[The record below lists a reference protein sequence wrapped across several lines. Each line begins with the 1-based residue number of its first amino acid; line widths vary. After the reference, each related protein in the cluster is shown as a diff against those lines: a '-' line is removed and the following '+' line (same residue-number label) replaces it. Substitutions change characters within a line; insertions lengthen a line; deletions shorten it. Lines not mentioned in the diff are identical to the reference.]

1 MPTMRIVKDESVSIS
16 PEHSIMKD
24 HLESS
29 GYKNN
34 LHRLQFQIFLL
45 IVLICQGCGT
55 SIIRNP
61 VPEDLNNQLTVLDK
75 DDLRFIPHE
84 VTEEFIVPYT
94 LTMMQ
99 QQTDSKLLY
108 EDNGNTKPAYI
119 LALSGGGEGGAFGAG
134 ILNGWTA
141 TGTRPEFTVVTGI
154 STGALIAPFA
164 FLGSDYD
171 WVLKE
176 LYTETTLDQL
186 VRRNG
191 IFSIFRLDALY
202 DTAPL
207 GKLIA
212 EYVTAE
218 TMQKISH
225 EHLKGR
231 RLFIGTTNLDTLR
244 TNIWDMGAIA
254 TSKHADA
261 PELFRKIMLASASIP
276 GVYPPV
282 YINVQA
288 EGKQFDEMHV
298 DGGTSSQVFVYP
310 PEFKL
315 KELSKKYN
323 YERERNLYVI
333 FNSKLLPRGK
343 AIEPGIRLIARR
355 SIKTLINTQ
364 GIGDIYRIYLTS
376 QRDKV
381 NFNITFIPSEIEKKS
396 NKEFDTD
403 YMQELF
409 DYGYK
414 HMIDGYPWKQT
425 LPGFE

>member
-1 MPTMRIVKDESVSIS
+1 
-16 PEHSIMKD
+16 
-24 HLESS
+24 
-29 GYKNN
+29 
-34 LHRLQFQIFLL
+34 
-45 IVLICQGCGT
+45 
-55 SIIRNP
+55 
-61 VPEDLNNQLTVLDK
+61 
-75 DDLRFIPHE
+75 
-84 VTEEFIVPYT
+84 
-94 LTMMQ
+94 MMQ

-108 EDNGNTKPAYI
+108 EDNGNTKPSYI

-134 ILNGWTA
+134 MLNGWTE
-141 TGTRPEFTVVTGI
+141 TGTRPEFTVVTGT

-164 FLGSDYD
+164 FLGSEYD
-171 WVLKE
+171 WVLDD
-176 LYTETTLDQL
+176 LFTETSSDQL
-186 VRRNG
+186 VRRNS

-207 GKLIA
+207 RKLIA

-218 TMQKISH
+218 TLQKISQ

-244 TNIWDMGAIA
+244 TTIWDMGAIA
-254 TSKHADA
+254 SSKHADSLK
-261 PELFRKIMLASASIP
+261 LFRKIMLASASIP
-276 GVYPPV
+276 GIYPPV
-282 YINVQA
+282 YIKVQA

-310 PEFKL
+310 PEFRL
-315 KELSKKYN
+315 KELSKQYN
-323 YERERNLYVI
+323 YNRERNLYVI
-333 FNSKLLPRGK
+333 FNSKPLPKGK
-343 AIEPGIRLIARR
+343 AIEPGIRIIARR
-355 SIKTLINTQ
+355 SIKKLINTQ
-364 GIGDIYRIYLTS
+364 GLGDIYRIYLTS

-381 NFNITFIPSEIEKKS
+381 NFNMAFIPTEIEKKS

-414 HMIDGYPWKQT
+414 QMINGYPWKQT

>member
-1 MPTMRIVKDESVSIS
+1 MNDL
-16 PEHSIMKD
+16 
-24 HLESS
+24 LERS
-29 GYKNN
+29 Y
-34 LHRLQFQIFLL
+34 RLQFLFLLL

-55 SIIRNP
+55 NIIRNP
-61 VPEDLNNQLTVLDK
+61 VPEDLNNQLTVLDQ
-75 DDLRFIPHE
+75 DDLRFIPYE
-84 VTEEFIVPYT
+84 MSEEFIVPYT

-99 QQTDSKLLY
+99 QLTDSKLLY
-108 EDNGNTKPAYI
+108 EDNGNTKPSYI

-141 TGTRPEFTVVTGI
+141 ARTRPEFTVVTGV

-164 FLGSDYD
+164 FLGSEYD
-171 WVLKE
+171 WVLDD
-176 LYTETTLDQL
+176 LYTETSADQL
-186 VRRNG
+186 VRKNS
-191 IFSIFRLDALY
+191 IFSIFSLNALY
-202 DTAPL
+202 DTTPL
-207 GKLIA
+207 KKLIA
-212 EYVTAE
+212 EYITAE
-218 TMQKISH
+218 TLQKISQ

-244 TNIWDMGAIA
+244 TIIWDMGAIA
-254 TSKHADA
+254 SSKHVDA
-261 PELFRKIMLASASIP
+261 PDLFRKVMLASASIP
-276 GVYPPV
+276 GVYPVV

-310 PEFKL
+310 PEVRL
-315 KELSKKYN
+315 KELSKQFN

-333 FNSKLLPRGK
+333 FNSKPLPKGQ
-343 AIEPGIRLIARR
+343 AIKPGIRVIARR
-355 SIKTLINTQ
+355 SIKKLINTQ
-364 GIGDIYRIYLTS
+364 GLGDIYRIYLTS

-381 NFNITFIPSEIEKKS
+381 NFNMAFIPTEIEKKS
-396 NKEFDTD
+396 NEEFDTD

-414 HMIDGYPWKQT
+414 QTIDGYPWKQA

>member
-1 MPTMRIVKDESVSIS
+1 VNDL
-16 PEHSIMKD
+16 
-24 HLESS
+24 LERRDCA
-29 GYKNN
+29 NN
-34 LHRLQFQIFLL
+34 FPQLQFLFLLL
-45 IVLICQGCGT
+45 IVLICQGCG
-55 SIIRNP
+55 SNIIRNP
-61 VPEDLNNQLTVLDK
+61 VPEDLNNKVTVLDQ
-75 DDLRFIPHE
+75 DDLRFIPYE
-84 VTEEFIVPYT
+84 VSEEFIVPYT

-134 ILNGWTA
+134 ILNGWT
-141 TGTRPEFTVVTGI
+141 TIGTRPEFTVVTGI

-164 FLGSDYD
+164 FMGPDYD

-176 LYTETTLDQL
+176 LYTETTAKQL

-191 IFSIFRLDALY
+191 IFSIFKLDSIY

-207 GKLIA
+207 RKLIA
-212 EYVTAE
+212 EYVTVDALH
-218 TMQKISH
+218 KISQ

-244 TNIWDMGAIA
+244 TIIWDMGAIA
-254 TSKHADA
+254 SSKHADA
-261 PELFRKIMLASASIP
+261 PELFRKVMLASASVP
-276 GVYPPV
+276 GAYPAV

-288 EGKQFDEMHV
+288 EGKFFDEMHV

-310 PEFKL
+310 PEFRL
-315 KELSKKYN
+315 KELSKKHGHD
-323 YERERNLYVI
+323 RERNLFVI
-333 FNSKLLPRGK
+333 FNSKLKPKGRTFK
-343 AIEPGIRLIARR
+343 PGLRTIARR
-355 SIKTLINTQ
+355 SISTLINTQ
-364 GIGDIYRIYLTS
+364 GLGDIYRIFLTS

-381 NFNITFIPSEIEKKS
+381 NFNMAFIPSDIEKES
-396 NKEFDTD
+396 NEEFDTD
-403 YMQELF
+403 YMQELY

>member
-1 MPTMRIVKDESVSIS
+1 MPMMHARKHNVVLSTPENFIVHNLSERSRCR
-16 PEHSIMKD
+16 
-24 HLESS
+24 
-29 GYKNN
+29 NN
-34 LHRLQFQIFLL
+34 FNRLQFLFLLL
-45 IVLICQGCGT
+45 IVLVCQGCGT
-55 SIIRNP
+55 TIIRNP
-61 VPEDLNNQLTVLDK
+61 VPEDLIYQVTVLDQ
-75 DDLRFIPHE
+75 DDLRFIPYE
-84 VTEEFIVPYT
+84 ISEEFIVPYT
-94 LTMMQ
+94 STMMQ

-108 EDNGNTKPAYI
+108 EDNGDTKPSYI

-171 WVLKE
+171 WVLKD
-176 LYTETTLDQL
+176 LYTETTAKQL

-191 IFSIFRLDALY
+191 IFSIFKLDSIY

-207 GKLIA
+207 RKLIA

-218 TMQKISH
+218 TLQKISR

-244 TNIWDMGAIA
+244 TIIWDMGAIA
-254 TSKHADA
+254 SSKHADA
-261 PELFRKIMLASASIP
+261 PELFRKVMLASASIP
-276 GVYPPV
+276 SVYPAV

-315 KELSKKYN
+315 KELSKQYN
-323 YERERNLYVI
+323 YTRERNLYVI
-333 FNSKLLPRGK
+333 FNSKLKPKGQTFK
-343 AIEPGIRLIARR
+343 PGLRTIARR
-355 SIKTLINTQ
+355 SISTLINTQ
-364 GIGDIYRIYLTS
+364 GLGDIYRIFLTS

-381 NFNITFIPSEIEKKS
+381 NFNMAFIPSDIEKKS
-396 NKEFDTD
+396 NKVFDTD
-403 YMQELF
+403 YMQELY

-414 HMIDGYPWKQT
+414 QMIDGYSWKQT

>member
-1 MPTMRIVKDESVSIS
+1 MHEF
-16 PEHSIMKD
+16 
-24 HLESS
+24 LE
-29 GYKNN
+29 GKGCNN
-34 LHRLQFQIFLL
+34 NFHRLHFLFLL
-45 IVLICQGCGT
+45 YFVLICQGCGST
-55 SIIRNP
+55 IIRNP
-61 VPEDLNNQLTVLDK
+61 VPEDLNKQVTVLDQ
-75 DDLRFIPHE
+75 DDLRFIPYE
-84 VTEEFIVPYT
+84 ISEDFIVPYT

-99 QQTDSKLLY
+99 QQTASKLLY
-108 EDNGNTKPAYI
+108 KENGDTKPSHI

-134 ILNGWTA
+134 ILSGWTA

-171 WVLKE
+171 WVLDD
-176 LYTETTLDQL
+176 LYTETSADQL
-186 VRRNG
+186 VRKNS

-207 GKLIA
+207 KKLIA
-212 EYVTAE
+212 EYVT
-218 TMQKISH
+218 TDTLQKISQ

-231 RLFIGTTNLDTLR
+231 RLFVGTTNLDTLR
-244 TNIWDMGAIA
+244 TTIWDMGAIA
-254 TSKHADA
+254 SSTHADA

-276 GVYPPV
+276 SVYPPV
-282 YINVQA
+282 YIKVHA

-315 KELSKKYN
+315 KELSKQYN
-323 YERERNLYVI
+323 YNRERNLYVI
-333 FNSKLLPRGK
+333 FNSKLKPKGQVFK
-343 AIEPGIRLIARR
+343 PGIRTIARR
-355 SIKTLINTQ
+355 SITKLINTQ
-364 GIGDIYRIYLTS
+364 GLGDIYRIYLTS

-381 NFNITFIPSEIEKKS
+381 NFNMAFIPTEIEKKS
-396 NKEFDTD
+396 NKVFDTD

-414 HMIDGYPWKQT
+414 HMIDGYPWRQT

>member
-1 MPTMRIVKDESVSIS
+1 MHDL
-16 PEHSIMKD
+16 
-24 HLESS
+24 LEIS

-34 LHRLQFQIFLL
+34 LHRLQFPFFLL
-45 IVLICQGCGT
+45 IALICQGCG
-55 SIIRNP
+55 SNIIRNP
-61 VPEDLNNQLTVLDK
+61 VPEDLNNQLTVLDQ
-75 DDLRFIPHE
+75 DDLRFIPYE
-84 VTEEFIVPYT
+84 VSEEFIVPYT

-108 EDNGNTKPAYI
+108 EDNGDTKPSYI

-134 ILNGWTA
+134 LLNGWTA
-141 TGTRPEFTVVTGI
+141 TGTRPEFTLVTGI

-176 LYTETTLDQL
+176 LYTETTVDQL
-186 VRRNG
+186 VRRNS
-191 IFSIFRLDALY
+191 IFSIFTLDALY
-202 DTAPL
+202 DTTPL
-207 GKLIA
+207 RKLIV
-212 EYVTAE
+212 EYVTAD
-218 TMQKISH
+218 TLQKISQ

-231 RLFIGTTNLDTLR
+231 RLFIGTTNLDSLR
-244 TNIWDMGAIA
+244 TIIWDMGAIA
-254 TSKHADA
+254 SSKHADA
-261 PELFRKIMLASASIP
+261 LDLFRNIMLASASIP

-282 YINVQA
+282 YIKVQA

-310 PEFKL
+310 PEFRL
-315 KELSKKYN
+315 KELSKQYN
-323 YERERNLYVI
+323 YHRERNLYVI
-333 FNSKLLPRGK
+333 FNSKLLPKGQAFK
-343 AIEPGIRLIARR
+343 PGIRIIARR

-381 NFNITFIPSEIEKKS
+381 NFNMAFIPTEIEKKS
-396 NKEFDTD
+396 NEEFDTD
-403 YMQELF
+403 YMQVLF

>member
-1 MPTMRIVKDESVSIS
+1 MLSI
-16 PEHSIMKD
+16 PEHSIVND
-24 HLESS
+24 LLERRDCA
-29 GYKNN
+29 NN
-34 LHRLQFQIFLL
+34 LHRLQLLFLLL
-45 IVLICQGCGT
+45 IVLVCQGCST
-55 SIIRNP
+55 TIIRNP
-61 VPEDLNNQLTVLDK
+61 VPEGLDNQVAVLDQ
-75 DDLRFIPHE
+75 DDLRFIPYE
-84 VTEEFIVPYT
+84 VSEDFIVPYT

-99 QQTDSKLLY
+99 QQRDSKSLY
-108 EDNGNTKPAYI
+108 EDNGDTKPAYI

-134 ILNGWTA
+134 VLNGWTK
-141 TGTRPEFTVVTGI
+141 TGTRPDFTVVTGI

-176 LYTETTLDQL
+176 LYTETTAKQL

-191 IFSIFRLDALY
+191 IFSIFRLDSIY

-207 GKLIA
+207 KKLIA

-218 TMQKISH
+218 TLQKISH

-244 TNIWDMGAIA
+244 TIIWDMGAIA
-254 TSKHADA
+254 SSKHADA
-261 PELFRKIMLASASIP
+261 PELFRKVMLASASIP
-276 GVYPPV
+276 GVYPAV

-288 EGKQFDEMHV
+288 EGKQYDEMHV

-315 KELSKKYN
+315 KELSKKHGHN
-323 YERERNLYVI
+323 RERNLYVI
-333 FNSKLLPRGK
+333 FNSKLKPKGRTFK
-343 AIEPGIRLIARR
+343 PGLRTIARR
-355 SIKTLINTQ
+355 SISTLINTQ
-364 GIGDIYRIYLTS
+364 GLGDIYRIFLTS

-381 NFNITFIPSEIEKKS
+381 NFNMAFIPSDIEKES
-396 NKEFDTD
+396 NEEFDTD
-403 YMQELF
+403 YMQELY

>member
-1 MPTMRIVKDESVSIS
+1 MNEL
-16 PEHSIMKD
+16 
-24 HLESS
+24 LERS
-29 GYKNN
+29 GNENN
-34 LHRLQFQIFLL
+34 MYRLQFPFLL
-45 IVLICQGCGT
+45 LTVLICQGCG
-55 SIIRNP
+55 SNIVRNP
-61 VPEDLNNQLTVLDK
+61 VPEYNYNQVNVLDK
-75 DDLRFIPHE
+75 DDLRFIPYE
-84 VTEEFIVPYT
+84 VSEEFILSYT
-94 LTMMQ
+94 LKMMQ

-108 EDNGNTKPAYI
+108 EDNGNTKPSYI

-134 ILNGWTA
+134 MLNGWTE
-141 TGTRPEFTVVTGI
+141 TGTRPEFTVVTGT

-164 FLGSDYD
+164 FLGSEYD
-171 WVLKE
+171 WVLDD
-176 LYTETTLDQL
+176 LFTETSSDQL
-186 VRRNG
+186 VRRNS

-218 TMQKISH
+218 TLQKISQ

-244 TNIWDMGAIA
+244 TTIWDMGAIA
-254 TSKHADA
+254 SSKHADSLK
-261 PELFRKIMLASASIP
+261 LFRKIMLASASIP
-276 GVYPPV
+276 GIYPPV
-282 YINVQA
+282 YIKVQA

-310 PEFKL
+310 PEFRL
-315 KELSKKYN
+315 KELSKQYN
-323 YERERNLYVI
+323 YNRERNLYVI
-333 FNSKLLPRGK
+333 FNSKPLPKGK
-343 AIEPGIRLIARR
+343 AIEPGIRIIARR
-355 SIKTLINTQ
+355 SIKKLINTQ
-364 GIGDIYRIYLTS
+364 GLGDIYRIYLTS

-381 NFNITFIPSEIEKKS
+381 NFNIAFIPNEIEKKS
-396 NKEFDTD
+396 NVEFDTN

-414 HMIDGYPWKQT
+414 QMIKGYPWKQT

>member
-1 MPTMRIVKDESVSIS
+1 MMNELIEGRGDNK
-16 PEHSIMKD
+16 
-24 HLESS
+24 
-29 GYKNN
+29 N
-34 LHRLQFQIFLL
+34 LHRLQCLFLLL
-45 IVLICQGCGT
+45 IVLICQGCSST
-55 SIIRNP
+55 IIRNP
-61 VPEDLNNQLTVLDK
+61 VPAGLGKQVTVLDQ
-75 DDLRFIPHE
+75 DDLRFIPFE
-84 VTEEFIVPYT
+84 IPEDFIVPYT
-94 LTMMQ
+94 STMMQ

-108 EDNGNTKPAYI
+108 EDNGNTKPSYI

-134 ILNGWTA
+134 ILNGWTT

-171 WVLKE
+171 WVLKY
-176 LYTETTLDQL
+176 LYTETTAKQL

-191 IFSIFRLDALY
+191 IFSIFRLDAIY

-207 GKLIA
+207 KNLID
-212 EYVTAE
+212 EYVTTE
-218 TMQKISH
+218 TLQKISQ

-244 TNIWDMGAIA
+244 TTIWDMGAIA
-254 TSKHADA
+254 SSKHADA
-261 PELFRKIMLASASIP
+261 AELFRKVMLASASIP
-276 GVYPPV
+276 GVYPAV

-315 KELSKKYN
+315 KEISKKHGHN
-323 YERERNLYVI
+323 RERNLYVI
-333 FNSKLLPRGK
+333 FNSKLKPKGQVFK
-343 AIEPGIRLIARR
+343 PGLRSIARR
-355 SIKTLINTQ
+355 SISTLINTQ
-364 GIGDIYRIYLTS
+364 GQGDIYRIFLTS

-381 NFNITFIPSEIEKKS
+381 NFNMAFIPSEVEKKT
-396 NKEFDTD
+396 NDVFDTD

-414 HMIDGYPWKQT
+414 YMTDGRPWRQT

>member
-1 MPTMRIVKDESVSIS
+1 MNELLKC
-16 PEHSIMKD
+16 
-24 HLESS
+24 S
-29 GYKNN
+29 GGRNN
-34 LHRLQFQIFLL
+34 LYRFQFLFLSL
-45 IVLICQGCGT
+45 IVLICQGCG
-55 SIIRNP
+55 SNIVRNT
-61 VPEDLNNQLTVLDK
+61 VPEDLETQVTVLDK
-75 DDLRFIPHE
+75 DDLRFIPYE
-84 VTEEFIVPYT
+84 VSEEFILSYT

-108 EDNGNTKPAYI
+108 EDNGNTKPSYI

-134 ILNGWTA
+134 ILNGWTT
-141 TGTRPEFTVVTGI
+141 TGARPEFTVVTGV

-171 WVLKE
+171 GVLKE
-176 LYTETTLDQL
+176 IYTETTVDQL
-186 VRRNG
+186 VRKNS
-191 IFSIFRLDALY
+191 IFSIFRLNALY
-202 DTAPL
+202 DTTPL
-207 GKLIA
+207 RELIA
-212 EYVTAE
+212 GYVT
-218 TMQKISH
+218 TDTLQKISH

-244 TNIWDMGAIA
+244 TTIWDMGAIA
-254 TSKHADA
+254 SSKHANSLK
-261 PELFRKIMLASASIP
+261 LFRKIMLASTSIP
-276 GVYPPV
+276 GIYPPV

-315 KELSKKYN
+315 KELSKQYN

-333 FNSKLLPRGK
+333 FNSKLKPKGQ
-343 AIEPGIRLIARR
+343 AIKPGLRIIARR

-364 GIGDIYRIYLTS
+364 GKGDIYRIYLTS
-376 QRDKV
+376 QRDHV
-381 NFNITFIPSEIEKKS
+381 NFNITFIPTEIEKKS
-396 NKEFDTD
+396 KLEFDTD
-403 YMQELF
+403 YMQVLF

-414 HMIDGYPWKQT
+414 HMIDEYPWKKF

>member
-1 MPTMRIVKDESVSIS
+1 MPMMHARKHDVVLSI
-16 PEHSIMKD
+16 PEHSIVND
-24 HLESS
+24 LLEPRDCA
-29 GYKNN
+29 NN
-34 LHRLQFQIFLL
+34 FPRLQFLFLLL
-45 IVLICQGCGT
+45 IVLICQGCG
-55 SIIRNP
+55 SNIIRNP
-61 VPEDLNNQLTVLDK
+61 VPEDLNNKVTVLEK
-75 DDLRFIPHE
+75 DDLRFIPYE
-84 VTEEFIVPYT
+84 MSEEFIVPYT

-108 EDNGNTKPAYI
+108 EDNGDTKPSYI

-134 ILNGWTA
+134 LLNGWTA

-171 WVLKE
+171 WVLDE
-176 LYTETTLDQL
+176 LYTETAADQL
-186 VRRNG
+186 VRKNS
-191 IFSIFRLDALY
+191 IFSIFSLNALY

-207 GKLIA
+207 KKLIA
-212 EYVTAE
+212 EYVTQE
-218 TMQKISH
+218 TLQKISQ

-244 TNIWDMGAIA
+244 TIIWDMGAIA
-254 TSKHADA
+254 SSKHADA
-261 PELFRKIMLASASIP
+261 AELFRKIMLASASIP
-276 GVYPPV
+276 GIYPPV
-282 YINVQA
+282 YINVQV

-310 PEFKL
+310 PEFRL
-315 KELSKKYN
+315 KELSKQYN
-323 YERERNLYVI
+323 YTRERNLYVI
-333 FNSKLLPRGK
+333 FNSRPLPRGK
-343 AIEPGIRLIARR
+343 AIEPGIRIIARR
-355 SIKTLINTQ
+355 SISSLINTQ
-364 GIGDIYRIYLTS
+364 GLGDIYRIYLTS

-381 NFNITFIPSEIEKKS
+381 NFNLAFIPNEFEKKS
-396 NKEFDTD
+396 KEEFDTD

-414 HMIDGYPWKQT
+414 QMINGYPWKQT

>member
-1 MPTMRIVKDESVSIS
+1 MLSIL
-16 PEHSIMKD
+16 EHSIVND
-24 HLESS
+24 LLERRDCASHF
-29 GYKNN
+29 
-34 LHRLQFQIFLL
+34 HRLQLLLLLL
-45 IVLICQGCGT
+45 IVLVCQGCGT
-55 SIIRNP
+55 TIIRNP
-61 VPEDLNNQLTVLDK
+61 VPEDLDNQVTVLDQ
-75 DDLRFIPHE
+75 DDLRFIPYE
-84 VTEEFIVPYT
+84 ISEEFIVPYT

-134 ILNGWTA
+134 VLNGWTA

-176 LYTETTLDQL
+176 LYTETTAKQL

-191 IFSIFRLDALY
+191 IFSIFRLDALF

-207 GKLIA
+207 KILID
-212 EYVTAE
+212 EYVTAD
-218 TMQKISH
+218 TLQKISQ

-244 TNIWDMGAIA
+244 TIIWDMGAIA
-254 TSKHADA
+254 SSMHTDA
-261 PELFRKIMLASASIP
+261 LELFRKVMLASASIP
-276 GVYPPV
+276 GAYPAV

-288 EGKQFDEMHV
+288 AGKQYDEMHV
-298 DGGTSSQVFVYP
+298 DGGTSSQVFIYP

-315 KELSKKYN
+315 KELSKEYN
-323 YERERNLYVI
+323 YNRERNLYVI
-333 FNSKLLPRGK
+333 FNSKLKPKGQIFK
-343 AIEPGIRLIARR
+343 PGLRTIARR
-355 SIKTLINTQ
+355 SISTLINTQ
-364 GIGDIYRIYLTS
+364 GLGDIYRIYLTS

-381 NFNITFIPSEIEKKS
+381 NFNMAFIPSEIEKES
-396 NKEFDTD
+396 NEEFDTD

>member
-1 MPTMRIVKDESVSIS
+1 LPTMRIMKDESVSIS

-34 LHRLQFQIFLL
+34 LHRLQFPFFLL
-45 IVLICQGCGT
+45 IALICQGCGT

-61 VPEDLNNQLTVLDK
+61 VPEDLNNQLTVLGQ
-75 DDLRFIPHE
+75 DDLRFIPYE
-84 VTEEFIVPYT
+84 VSEDFIVPYT

-134 ILNGWTA
+134 ILNGWST
-141 TGTRPEFTVVTGI
+141 TGTRPEFTVVTGT

-244 TNIWDMGAIA
+244 TTIWDMGAIA
-254 TSKHADA
+254 SSKHADA

-282 YINVQA
+282 YIKVQA

-333 FNSKLLPRGK
+333 FNSKPLPRGK

-381 NFNITFIPSEIEKKS
+381 NFNITFIPSEIEKIS

-414 HMIDGYPWKQT
+414 QIIDGYPWKQT

>member
-1 MPTMRIVKDESVSIS
+1 MNDL
-16 PEHSIMKD
+16 
-24 HLESS
+24 LELS
-29 GYKNN
+29 GCKNN

-61 VPEDLNNQLTVLDK
+61 VPEDLNNQLTVLDQ
-75 DDLRFIPHE
+75 DDLRFIPYE
-84 VTEEFIVPYT
+84 VSEEFIVPYT

-108 EDNGNTKPAYI
+108 EDNGDTKPSYI

-134 ILNGWTA
+134 MLNGWTA
-141 TGTRPEFTVVTGI
+141 TGTRPEFTLVTGI

-176 LYTETTLDQL
+176 LYTETTVDQL
-186 VRRNG
+186 VRRNS

-202 DTAPL
+202 DTTPL
-207 GKLIA
+207 RKLIA
-212 EYVTAE
+212 EYVTAD
-218 TMQKISH
+218 TLQKISH
-225 EHLKGR
+225 EHFKGR
-231 RLFIGTTNLDTLR
+231 RLFIGTTNLDSLR
-244 TNIWDMGAIA
+244 TIIWDMGAIA
-254 TSKHADA
+254 SSKHADA

-333 FNSKLLPRGK
+333 FNSKPLPKGQ

-381 NFNITFIPSEIEKKS
+381 NFNMAFIPTEIEKIS

>member
-1 MPTMRIVKDESVSIS
+1 MRTSRHK
-16 PEHSIMKD
+16 IMNELIEDKG
-24 HLESS
+24 HN
-29 GYKNN
+29 NN
-34 LHRLQFQIFLL
+34 LHRLQLLFLLL
-45 IVLICQGCGT
+45 IVLACQGCST
-55 SIIRNP
+55 TIIRNP
-61 VPEDLNNQLTVLDK
+61 VPEDLTSQVTVLDK
-75 DDLRFIPHE
+75 DDLRFIPFE
-84 VTEEFIVPYT
+84 INEEFIVPYT

-108 EDNGNTKPAYI
+108 EDNGNTKPSYI

-134 ILNGWTA
+134 ILNGWTV

-176 LYTETTLDQL
+176 LYTETTAKQL
-186 VRRNG
+186 IKKNG
-191 IFSIFRLDALY
+191 IFSIFRLDALF
-202 DTAPL
+202 DTEPL
-207 GKLIA
+207 RKLIA
-212 EYVTAE
+212 EYITAD
-218 TMQKISH
+218 TLQKISQ

-244 TNIWDMGAIA
+244 TVIWDMGAIA
-254 TSKHADA
+254 SSNHSDA
-261 PELFRKIMLASASIP
+261 PELFRKVMLASASIP
-276 GVYPPV
+276 GAYPAV

-288 EGKQFDEMHV
+288 EGKQYDEMHV

-315 KELSKKYN
+315 KELAKQHNYN
-323 YERERNLYVI
+323 RERNLYVI
-333 FNSKLLPRGK
+333 FNSKLKPKGQVFK
-343 AIEPGIRLIARR
+343 PGLRTIARR
-355 SIKTLINTQ
+355 SISTLINTQ
-364 GIGDIYRIYLTS
+364 GQGDIFRIYLTS

-381 NFNITFIPSEIEKKS
+381 NFNMAFIPSVMEKES
-396 NKEFDTD
+396 TEEFDTD
-403 YMQELF
+403 YMQELY

-414 HMIDGYPWKQT
+414 QMIDGYQWKQT

>member
-1 MPTMRIVKDESVSIS
+1 MLSI
-16 PEHSIMKD
+16 PEHSIVND
-24 HLESS
+24 LLARRDCA
-29 GYKNN
+29 NN
-34 LHRLQFQIFLL
+34 FHPLQFLFLLL
-45 IVLICQGCGT
+45 IVLICQGCG
-55 SIIRNP
+55 SNIIRNP
-61 VPEDLNNQLTVLDK
+61 VPEDLNNQLTVLDQ
-75 DDLRFIPHE
+75 DDLRFIPYE
-84 VTEEFIVPYT
+84 MSEEFIVPYT

-108 EDNGNTKPAYI
+108 EDNGDTKPSYI

-134 ILNGWTA
+134 MLNGWTA
-141 TGTRPEFTVVTGI
+141 AGTRPEFTVVTGV

-164 FLGSDYD
+164 FLGSEYD
-171 WVLKE
+171 WVLDD
-176 LYTETTLDQL
+176 LFTETSADQL
-186 VRRNG
+186 IRKNS
-191 IFSIFRLDALY
+191 IFSIFSLNALY

-207 GKLIA
+207 RKLIA
-212 EYVTAE
+212 EYVTME
-218 TMQKISH
+218 TLQKISQ

-244 TNIWDMGAIA
+244 AIIWDMGAIA

-261 PELFRKIMLASASIP
+261 PELFRKVMLASASIP
-276 GVYPPV
+276 GIYPPV

-288 EGKQFDEMHV
+288 EGKQYDEMHV
-298 DGGTSSQVFVYP
+298 DGGTSSQIFVYP
-310 PEFKL
+310 PEFRL
-315 KELSKKYN
+315 KELSKQYN

-333 FNSKLLPRGK
+333 FNSKPLPRGK
-343 AIEPGIRLIARR
+343 AIKPGIRIIARR

-364 GIGDIYRIYLTS
+364 GLGDIYRIYLTS

-381 NFNITFIPSEIEKKS
+381 NFNIAFIPTEIEKKS

-414 HMIDGYPWKQT
+414 QTIDGYPWKQV
-425 LPGFE
+425 LPGFED

>member
-1 MPTMRIVKDESVSIS
+1 MRTRKHDVMLST
-16 PEHSIMKD
+16 PENFIMHD
-24 HLESS
+24 FLECRDCT
-29 GYKNN
+29 NN
-34 LHRLQFQIFLL
+34 FNRFQFLFLLL
-45 IVLICQGCGT
+45 IVLICQGCG
-55 SIIRNP
+55 SNIIRNP
-61 VPEDLNNQLTVLDK
+61 VPEDLNNQVTVLDK
-75 DDLRFIPHE
+75 DDLRFIPYE
-84 VTEEFIVPYT
+84 VSEEFILSFT
-94 LTMMQ
+94 LKMMQ

-108 EDNGNTKPAYI
+108 EDNGNTKPSYI

-141 TGTRPEFTVVTGI
+141 AGTRPEFTVVTGI

-171 WVLKE
+171 WVLDD
-176 LYTETTLDQL
+176 LFTETSADQL

-212 EYVTAE
+212 EYVT
-218 TMQKISH
+218 TDTLQKISH

-244 TNIWDMGAIA
+244 TTIWDMGAIA

-276 GVYPPV
+276 SIYPPV
-282 YINVQA
+282 YIKVQA

-315 KELSKKYN
+315 KELSRQYN
-323 YERERNLYVI
+323 YNRERNLYVI
-333 FNSKLLPRGK
+333 FNSKPLPKGK
-343 AIEPGIRLIARR
+343 AIEPGIRIIARR
-355 SIKTLINTQ
+355 SIKKLINTQ
-364 GIGDIYRIYLTS
+364 GLGDIYRIYLTS

-381 NFNITFIPSEIEKKS
+381 NFNIAFIPTEIEKKS
-396 NKEFDTD
+396 NVEFDTD

-414 HMIDGYPWKQT
+414 QMINGYPWKQT

>member
-1 MPTMRIVKDESVSIS
+1 MMHTGKHDVMLSTLEKF
-16 PEHSIMKD
+16 IMNKL
-24 HLESS
+24 LEGS
-29 GYKNN
+29 GNGNN
-34 LHRLQFQIFLL
+34 LHRFQFLFLLL
-45 IVLICQGCGT
+45 IVLICQGCG
-55 SIIRNP
+55 SNIVRNA
-61 VPEDLNNQLTVLDK
+61 VPEDIETQVTVLDK
-75 DDLRFIPHE
+75 DDLRFTPYEIS
-84 VTEEFIVPYT
+84 EEFILSYT

-99 QQTDSKLLY
+99 QQTDTKLLY
-108 EDNGNTKPAYI
+108 EDNGNTKPSYI

-141 TGTRPEFTVVTGI
+141 TGTRPEFTVVTGV

-171 WVLKE
+171 GVLKE
-176 LYTETTLDQL
+176 FYTETTADQL
-186 VRRNG
+186 IRKNS
-191 IFSIFRLDALY
+191 IFSIFRLNALY

-207 GKLIA
+207 RELIA
-212 EYVTAE
+212 GYVTE
-218 TMQKISH
+218 DVLLKIAH

-244 TNIWDMGAIA
+244 TTIWDMGAIA
-254 TSKHADA
+254 ASNHADSLK
-261 PELFRKIMLASASIP
+261 LFRKIMLASTSIP
-276 GVYPPV
+276 GIYPAV

-315 KELSKKYN
+315 KELSKQYN

-333 FNSKLLPRGK
+333 FNSKPLPKGK
-343 AIEPGIRLIARR
+343 AIEPGIRIIARR

-364 GIGDIYRIYLTS
+364 GLGDIYRIYLTS
-376 QRDKV
+376 QRDHV
-381 NFNITFIPSEIEKKS
+381 NFNITFIPTEIEKKS
-396 NKEFDTD
+396 KLEFDTD

-414 HMIDGYPWKQT
+414 HMIDEYPWKQT